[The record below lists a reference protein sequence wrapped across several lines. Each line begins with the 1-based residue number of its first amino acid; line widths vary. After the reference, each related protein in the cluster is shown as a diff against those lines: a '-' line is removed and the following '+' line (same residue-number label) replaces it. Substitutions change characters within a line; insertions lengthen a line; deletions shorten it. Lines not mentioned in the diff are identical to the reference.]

1 MTEDEKEAMKADA
14 KASTF
19 GILSGIPDNIK
30 DDVAMGVNVTVANM
44 ISDDKRSYG
53 PKADT
58 KAIPDYFNLT
68 KHKGFWGKAK
78 TIKDNANWMAYS

>member
-1 MTEDEKEAMKADA
+1 
-14 KASTF
+14 
-19 GILSGIPDNIK
+19 
-30 DDVAMGVNVTVANM
+30 M

-78 TIKDNANWMAYS
+78 TVKDNANWIAYSYISDLDATIANMLGEDPSKDSNVTAMDEGGN